1 MRILIFCLSL
11 LLTASIYGQS
21 RTSSLFD
28 VDANHRK
35 SGFLI
40 GLGATKLFAQNEFEQ
55 TFLAIPEVLDAGD
68 YIGTFDPKG
77 KMGFHLELGMFWI
90 TERSFFDY
98 VDLNLAYSQQRG
110 TENMEA
116 LRQANAPDTLPAIWQ
131 SEGDF
136 GQDIVTLNFNF
147 NKAIPISGYW
157 YGLGAI
163 GADIGY
169 RIIDD
174 YTYLN
179 GHPSLNATSTDDKF
193 DMHLHFKL
201 GVGYKTSKS
210 SWLSLTAETPIETLI
225 PFDGLTSRKTVFNS
239 LYRPVNFTLRYQWLR
254 KRPARE
260 CPTGPK
266 PNTGKKKRRKSRGGM
281 RDGQI

>member
-1 MRILIFCLSL
+1 MRILFLGLVLSFVCESQ
-11 LLTASIYGQS
+11 AQS
-21 RTSSLFD
+21 AGSSGLFD

-40 GLGATKLFAQNEFEQ
+40 GIGATKLFAQKDFEQ
-55 TFLAIPEVLDAGD
+55 RFLAIPEALDVGD
-68 YIGTFDPKG
+68 YLGTFDPKG
-77 KMGFHLELGMFWI
+77 KLGFHIELGMFWV

-98 VDLNLAYSQQRG
+98 VDLNLGYSQQRG
-110 TENMEA
+110 EERMDA
-116 LRQANAPDTLPAIWQ
+116 ILQPGAPDTLPAIWP
-131 SEGDF
+131 SEGNF
-136 GQDIVTLNFNF
+136 AQDIVTLNFNF
-147 NKAIPISGYW
+147 NKAVPITGYW

-163 GADIGY
+163 GADVGY
-169 RIIDD
+169 RVIDD
-174 YTYLN
+174 FTYLN
-179 GHPSLNATSTDDKF
+179 GHPSLSSTPSDDKF
-193 DMHLHFKL
+193 DMHIHFKL

-266 PNTGKKKRRKSRGGM
+266 QNTKKKRRKSRGGM
-281 RDGQI
+281 KEGQI